1 MKPSNLQTPRTQAD
15 AILLPS
21 FDPIERLQQQR
32 NRTADL
38 VVVVASAVAAV
49 ACAVIIIVWG

>member
-21 FDPIERLQQQR
+21 FDPIERLQRR
-32 NRTADL
+32 N
-38 VVVVASAVAAV
+38 VVADTVVIVASTVAAV

>member
-21 FDPIERLQQQR
+21 FDPIERLQRR
-32 NRTADL
+32 NVVADT